1 MDCNLQCLDDQNC
14 DIPEEIAPCAQQH
27 KQTNPIIISYKD
39 IKSIGT
45 KVGDRIYPQ
54 NIKALKAPGM
64 DVFLVIELENK
75 KEDKNELYQ

>member
-1 MDCNLQCLDDQNC
+1 MDS
-14 DIPEEIAPCAQQH
+14 
-27 KQTNPIIISYKD
+27 PIIISYKD

-64 DVFLVIELENK
+64 DVFLVIELEEK
-75 KEDKNELYQ
+75 EKEDG